1 MDGNARGDARV
12 DGGRSGAAARAPVR
26 VALFGFGR
34 VGRRMA
40 ALLARRDGVEIV
52 AVISRSLAG
61 QPARKH
67 VPELQADVAI
77 APDAPRALAD
87 ARPDVVLH
95 ATVPVLA
102 EALGQITGAVR
113 SRAHVISTCEELA
126 YPWVVH
132 REAAE
137 TLDREARTAG
147 VSVLGTGV
155 NPGFVFDALVLEAL
169 SARSHPA
176 AVVVSRVT
184 DASGFGPAVRGRL
197 GLGLAPAAFE
207 QRISS
212 GGIAGHIGFRESMD
226 MIAAA
231 LGTEVQTFEES
242 ITPLIAD
249 RAEDDLAQGTA
260 AGLVQQAIGTCA
272 GGLRFDFRLS
282 LHVRPESL
290 GLEVLDSVSI
300 EDGGAAHEIQV
311 RPAAPPVET
320 AAAQVVNAI
329 PGVLTAEP
337 GLHTRLDLRG
347 SVPWITLPRVTR

>member
-1 MDGNARGDARV
+1 MDA
-12 DGGRSGAAARAPVR
+12 GRSGAPARGPVR

-40 ALLARRDGVEIV
+40 ALLARRDGVEVV

-61 QPARKH
+61 QPARSH
-67 VPELQADVAI
+67 VSELPSDVVIASDVA
-77 APDAPRALAD
+77 RAFAD

-95 ATVPVLA
+95 ATVPTLD
-102 EALGQITGAVR
+102 EAAGQITEVVR
-113 SRAHVISTCEELA
+113 ARAHVISTSEELA

-132 REAAE
+132 RDIAEA
-137 TLDREARTAG
+137 LDREARAAG

-169 SARSHPA
+169 SPRWHPTNIA
-176 AVVVSRVT
+176 VSRVT
-184 DASGFGPAVRGRL
+184 DASGFGSAVRDRL
-197 GLGLAPAAFE
+197 GLGLSPAAFE

-231 LGTEVQTFEES
+231 LGTEVQRFEES
-242 ITPLIAD
+242 IKPLIAD
-249 RAEDDLAQGTA
+249 RAEDGLAQGTA
-260 AGLVQQAIGTCA
+260 AGLVQQAIGECA

-282 LHVRPESL
+282 LHVQPQLL
-290 GLEVLDSVSI
+290 GLEVIDSVSI
-300 EDGGAAHEIQV
+300 EDGGATHEIQV

-329 PGVLTAEP
+329 PLILRAEP
-337 GLHTRLDLRG
+337 GLRTRLDFGAPTPWMALSRAPGG
-347 SVPWITLPRVTR
+347 SG

>member
-1 MDGNARGDARV
+1 MDAARPGERRSGDPARG
-12 DGGRSGAAARAPVR
+12 PIR

-40 ALLARRDGVEIV
+40 ALLARRDGVDVV
-52 AVISRSLAG
+52 AVVSRSLAG
-61 QPARKH
+61 QPARSH
-67 VPELQADVAI
+67 EPGLPEDLVI
-77 APDAPRALAD
+77 VSDARRALSE

-95 ATVPVLA
+95 ATVPVLH
-102 EALGQITGAVR
+102 EALGQITEAVR
-113 SRAHVISTCEELA
+113 VRAHVISTCEELA

-132 REAAE
+132 RDAAE
-137 TLDREARTAG
+137 TLDREARRAG

-155 NPGFVFDALVLEAL
+155 NPGFVFDVLVLAAL

-176 AVVVSRVT
+176 AVAVSRVT

-197 GLGLAPAAFE
+197 GLGLTPAAFE
-207 QRISS
+207 QRIAS

-231 LGTEVQTFEES
+231 LGTEVQCFEES
-242 ITPLIAD
+242 INPLIAD
-249 RAEDDLAQGTA
+249 RAEDGIVPGTA
-260 AGLVQQAIGTCA
+260 AGLVQQATGTCA

-282 LHVRPESL
+282 LHVRPKSL

-300 EDGGAAHEIQV
+300 EDDGSTHEIQI
-311 RPAAPPVET
+311 RPASPPVET

-329 PGVLTAEP
+329 PQILAAEP
-337 GLHTRLDLRG
+337 GLRTRLDLG
-347 SVPWITLPRVTR
+347 TPTPWIAHIPGV